1 MSLDIKESL
10 KRMVRT
16 FGAWIKEDI
25 DNITQDFD
33 GCNALIAILYFGS
46 FFGLI
51 LSVCLMGVDGDIFW
65 GIVAFIFAIVVM
77 IIGFTTGAF

>member
-1 MSLDIKESL
+1 MASTI
-10 KRMVRT
+10 
-16 FGAWIKEDI
+16 GAWIKEDVES
-25 DNITQDFD
+25 ITQDFD

-51 LSVCLMGVDGDIFW
+51 LSVCLMGFDGDIFW
-65 GIVAFIFAIVVM
+65 GIVAFFFAIVVM

>member
-1 MSLDIKESL
+1 MIDIKRSL

-33 GCNALIAILYFGS
+33 GCNALVAILYFGS
-46 FFGLI
+46 FAGLI
-51 LSVCLMGVDGDIFW
+51 LAVGSHY
-65 GIVAFIFAIVVM
+65 
-77 IIGFTTGAF
+77 

>member
-1 MSLDIKESL
+1 MIDIKRSL

-33 GCNALIAILYFGS
+33 GCNALVAILYFGS
-46 FFGLI
+46 FAGLI
-51 LSVCLMGVDGDIFW
+51 LSVCLMGVDGDVFW
-65 GIVAFIFAIVVM
+65 GIVAFIFALVVL

>member
-1 MSLDIKESL
+1 MSLNIKESL
-10 KRMVRT
+10 KRMASTV
-16 FGAWIKEDI
+16 GAWIKEDI

-65 GIVAFIFAIVVM
+65 GIVAFIFAVVVAV
-77 IIGFTTGAF
+77 IGFKTGVF

>member
-46 FFGLI
+46 FFFFFFC
-51 LSVCLMGVDGDIFW
+51 VCLMGVDGDIFW
-65 GIVAFIFAIVVM
+65 GIMAFIFAVVVM

>member
-16 FGAWIKEDI
+16 FGAWIKEDAKS
-25 DNITQDFD
+25 ITEEFD
-33 GCNALIAILYFGS
+33 EVNLAVAILYFGS

-65 GIVAFIFAIVVM
+65 GIVAFIFAVVVM

>member
-1 MSLDIKESL
+1 MIDIKRSL
-10 KRMVRT
+10 KRMAST
-16 FGAWIKEDI
+16 IGAWIKEDVES
-25 DNITQDFD
+25 ITQDFD
-33 GCNALIAILYFGS
+33 GCNALIAVLYFGS

-65 GIVAFIFAIVVM
+65 GIVAFIFAVVVM

>member
-16 FGAWIKEDI
+16 FWALIKEDI

-33 GCNALIAILYFGS
+33 GCNALVAILYFGS

-51 LSVCLMGVDGDIFW
+51 LSVCLMGVDGDVFW
-65 GIVAFIFAIVVM
+65 GIMAFIFAIVVM